1 MGQATR
7 LRATDFVLRQL
18 EHVIGKT
25 NELSLPM
32 TTQQLKKMK
41 GTTSKLSSARALD
54 METTKWSKRK
64 RGKQYHS
71 KTTRTSSVTVMK
83 SRMDRQP
90 VKHHQ
95 DTTPVSVD
103 DTVVPPVVTGD
114 DIQHLKLNR
123 HLHAELNDEDIER
136 HMRLLRDQYP
146 DMHGLQ
152 PTVLGSC
159 HKYHTVPLFAPVPL
173 HAKFVQPLNVGDHWI
188 TVTNMFSTRSS
199 EIQLY
204 DSCYRTVNDSTVVQC
219 SSLLRLDQQEDFIT
233 FSVRNY
239 AQQTRGTRICGYY
252 AVASM
257 IALCAGVDVSAHVFD
272 ENILVEELEEN
283 VKKRRVAYRNVY
295 SSQ

>member
-1 MGQATR
+1 MGHTTR

-71 KTTRTSSVTVMK
+71 KPTRTSAVTVMK

-90 VKHHQ
+90 VKHRQ
-95 DTTPVSVD
+95 ETTPVSVD

-123 HLHAELNDEDIER
+123 HLHAELNDEDIGR

-173 HAKFVQPLNVGDHWI
+173 HAKFVQPP
-188 TVTNMFSTRSS
+188 
-199 EIQLY
+199 
-204 DSCYRTVNDSTVVQC
+204 
-219 SSLLRLDQQEDFIT
+219 
-233 FSVRNY
+233 
-239 AQQTRGTRICGYY
+239 
-252 AVASM
+252 
-257 IALCAGVDVSAHVFD
+257 
-272 ENILVEELEEN
+272 
-283 VKKRRVAYRNVY
+283 KRRRSLDYGDKHV
-295 SSQ
+295 QHTQ